1 MKTIVLRSLL
11 VAVAAAPILAFFLVV
26 PRKATTYVPAA
37 EVSEIKDMRYED
49 ALALMRAREHTYGAI
64 QWLQECGLRS
74 SFFWA
79 EVAKSS
85 VAPLVIIFSA
95 CVCLG
100 QWQQRRPA

>member
-1 MKTIVLRSLL
+1 MKTIVVRSML
-11 VAVAAAPILAFFLVV
+11 VAVVAAPILALLVVV
-26 PRKATTYVPAA
+26 PRKATTYVPAV

-64 QWLQECGLRS
+64 QWLQEFGLRP
-74 SFFWA
+74 FFWSA
-79 EVAKSS
+79 VARSS

-95 CVCLG
+95 CLCFG